1 MENKKIK
8 KVIVELNDG
17 SKMEFTGEMV
27 MFAENEMS
35 DAEKFFKGDD
45 HKKVCGVVQCS
56 SGFLASVVNSALD
69 TLAEKNP
76 GLDIAVMM
84 KHLDDEKVSPLMSV
98 LADILG

>member
-1 MENKKIK
+1 MENKKVK

-17 SKMEFTGEMV
+17 SKIEFAGEVV
-27 MFAENEMS
+27 MFAEDEMS
-35 DAEKFFKGDD
+35 GAEKLFTGDD
-45 HKKVCGVVQCS
+45 HKKMCGVVQCS
-56 SGFLASVVNSALD
+56 AGFLATVVNSALD

-84 KHLDDEKVSPLMSV
+84 KHLDNAKVSSLIDV

>member
-1 MENKKIK
+1 MENKKVK

-17 SKMEFTGEMV
+17 SKMEFTGEVV
-27 MFAENEMS
+27 MFAEDEMS
-35 DAEKFFKGDD
+35 EAEKLFKGDG
-45 HKKVCGVVQCS
+45 HKKMCGVVQCS
-56 SGFLASVVNSALD
+56 SGFLAAVVNSALD

-84 KHLDDEKVSPLMSV
+84 KHLDGAKVSPLMDV